1 MSDEPQQLLGP
12 LSQSIL
18 RDFWKDRAG
27 NWSMENIQKFIV
39 GMSKPPWWRWTARW
53 KWRKLARNMAKP
65 QPALAGGKVID
76 PAPEVAELLKPAS
89 AKLTQDY
96 LDGMYTYLK
105 AQEPRPR
112 QGLMLEVL
120 PDPLPARYNSLDEAI
135 ADMKE
140 GTRKRAIR
148 PLEKVGDRVV
158 QRREYRDA
166 LIGVGIVMCGE
177 PYQIA
182 YETKSPGDQETK
194 NEETK

>member
-27 NWSMENIQKFIV
+27 NWSVENVQRFIV
-39 GMSKPPWWRWTARW
+39 GMSKPPWWRRIARW

-65 QPALAGGKVID
+65 QPALAGWKVID
-76 PAPEVAELLKPAS
+76 CRNAPGHLSDVVF
-89 AKLTQDY
+89 
-96 LDGMYTYLK
+96 
-105 AQEPRPR
+105 EP
-112 QGLMLEVL
+112 ESFVL
-120 PDPLPARYNSLDEAI
+120 HGPMPTRYNTLDDAL

-148 PLEKVGDRVV
+148 PFVKIGNRIV
-158 QRREYRDA
+158 QRQEYRDA
-166 LIGVGIVMCGE
+166 PIGAGIVMLKD

-182 YETKSPGDQETK
+182 YETKSTSDDATK
-194 NEETK
+194 NEET